1 MAARKTKDKALDE
14 KISIEEAFE
23 LIDEKV
29 KALESDEISLEDSFK
44 EYKEGME
51 LIKYCHE
58 AISEVEQ
65 QVKVISRDGALEDF
79 E

>member
-1 MAARKTKDKALDE
+1 MAAKKKEERSAEE
-14 KISIEEAFE
+14 KLSIEEAFS

-29 KALESDEISLEDSFK
+29 KALESDDISLEDSFK

-51 LIKYCHE
+51 LLKYCHE

-65 QVKVISRDGALEDF
+65 QVKKIAEDGTLEDF